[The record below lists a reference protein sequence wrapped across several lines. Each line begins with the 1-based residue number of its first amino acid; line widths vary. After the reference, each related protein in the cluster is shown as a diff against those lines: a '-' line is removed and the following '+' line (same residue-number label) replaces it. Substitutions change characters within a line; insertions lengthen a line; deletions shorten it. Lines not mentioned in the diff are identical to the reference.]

1 MEATIDKCNL
11 QTCYRISTKN
21 TTLEAVFEALLNSWD
36 ELQNYRKDGRYT
48 IDNLRAE
55 RAIRPFTVSRKN
67 SLHYSSEEGV
77 EMAMIYLTVIETAKM
92 WGLQIKEYLA
102 YVWREIMSGNNKY
115 EELTP
120 EVVIAR
126 RNG

>member
-1 MEATIDKCNL
+1 MGL
-11 QTCYRISTKN
+11 
-21 TTLEAVFEALLNSWD
+21 
-36 ELQNYRKDGRYT
+36 G
-48 IDNLRAE
+48 
-55 RAIRPFTVSRKN
+55 SRN

-102 YVWREIMSGNNKY
+102 YVWREIMSGNTNY

-120 EVVIAR
+120 EVVIAKQ
-126 RNG
+126 NS